1 LLVATD
7 GTALFISF
15 SSSSSSHGNLQEFSA
30 LKRLK
35 NEKPR
40 AKLGN

>member
-1 LLVATD
+1 LVATD
-7 GTALFISF
+7 GTALFI
-15 SSSSSSHGNLQEFSA
+15 SSSSSHGNLQEFSA